1 MGKYLHILL
10 LSGVTVVLSSI
21 TYASSKPVDI
31 IKKGTKLVYD
41 VNYYGNNYE
50 ITVVVKDNVN
60 NYNFEWYMSAP
71 ENKKGTLNL
80 SKEAI
85 ENATGIFSY
94 FTNGE
99 INLEDQCCIVL
110 SRKMYDAFKGN
121 GSMEIYT
128 DKKNN
133 VLSIFGNPY
142 NHTQNFGYK
151 NNFSNEFDCRTVNNG
166 ADYQITYV
174 NDPSFPL
181 IVEMKLD
188 WSLKLKNI
196 YN

>member
-1 MGKYLHILL
+1 MRKFLHVLL
-10 LSGVTVVLSSI
+10 LGAAIVSFSATHA
-21 TYASSKPVDI
+21 ASNPKDI

-41 VNYYGNNYE
+41 VQYFGNNYE
-50 ITVVVKDNVN
+50 IIVVVKDNN
-60 NYNFEWYMSAP
+60 DDYNFDWYMSAP
-71 ENKKGTLNL
+71 ANGKGTLNL
-80 SKEAI
+80 SKDAI
-85 ENATGIFSY
+85 DNATGIFSY

-99 INLEDQCCIVL
+99 INLADQCCIML
-110 SRKMYDAFKGN
+110 SRKMYDTFKNN

-133 VLSIFGNPY
+133 VKTIFGNPY
-142 NHTQNFGYK
+142 THTQNVGYK
-151 NNFSNEFDCRTVNNG
+151 NDFSNEFECKTINDG
-166 ADYQITYV
+166 GDYQITYV
-174 NDPSFPL
+174 NDQNFPL